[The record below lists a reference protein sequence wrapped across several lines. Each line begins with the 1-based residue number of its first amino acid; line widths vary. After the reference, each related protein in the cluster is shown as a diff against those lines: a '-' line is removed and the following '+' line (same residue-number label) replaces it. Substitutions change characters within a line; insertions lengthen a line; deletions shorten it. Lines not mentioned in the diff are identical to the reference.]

1 MSDIK
6 KAKELLKRYSSARIP
21 FIVINTMER
30 DRTLEVLKEVRKEKD
45 KNSLGVIV
53 MTSPSEKTDASIF
66 LKNGG
71 INNPVLI
78 VTGGVYKFYGPPIS
92 STY

>member
-30 DRTLEVLKEVRKEKD
+30 VKQKKAEK
-45 KNSLGVIV
+45 S
-53 MTSPSEKTDASIF
+53 A
-66 LKNGG
+66 
-71 INNPVLI
+71 
-78 VTGGVYKFYGPPIS
+78 
-92 STY
+92 

>member
-30 DRTLEVLKEVRKEKD
+30 DRTLEVLKEV
-45 KNSLGVIV
+45 VI
-53 MTSPSEKTDASIF
+53 F
-66 LKNGG
+66 C
-71 INNPVLI
+71 
-78 VTGGVYKFYGPPIS
+78 
-92 STY
+92 TYYVKRNI